1 MAELSDL
8 ITEIKEGNK
17 RTQDQLGFMG
27 NDAKNSRRHLLEMKK
42 SIFGLADNIARMADV
57 PPPPPGPTEGQQT
70 EQRREDRKFAEKQLA
85 ALEKIAKGM
94 TGTPTAQNTGGAGG
108 KGLGGILS
116 GLAGGLGIGA
126 FAGAALKGA
135 AGLVAMGVAIPAF
148 FGGLLAGDKALEFMK
163 TFGVD
168 FNYDSL
174 KAAALGFS
182 DMVMSLPMD
191 TFKILGAIMAISVVG
206 GTRAAKGLGT
216 FGAGISAFLAGLVI
230 GDALLGAGSNM
241 GWLDLNM
248 ESLAKAMKGFSN
260 AILNLST
267 EAQVALGVLLTSGAV
282 SGLVGKKPT
291 DVGLGIAAFGAGIS
305 GFFIGLAVGDAAMG
319 WLNADFSNIAKATKG
334 FDDAI
339 GNLTTKSTIALGL
352 LIGAGAIF
360 GKVTSKKKQ
369 ADMVFGIGAL
379 SLGIAAFFTGF
390 AGADFVAAN
399 VGDGG
404 SMVNLVKNFADAVG
418 ALDER
423 ALTALGG
430 LLGVGAVFGAA
441 PGGLMI
447 GGKIAIG
454 MGVIGAG
461 IAAFFVAFDGMAKLG
476 GILGADGSATK
487 KLVNNM
493 IDGIKPLENIDG
505 DKLAGAAKVLP
516 DIGKGISA
524 FFGGEMMG
532 KLSETAS
539 DIAGF
544 VKNIFGFGDDGGSK
558 EKSRIEKMVEA
569 LEPLKGID
577 PNSMKGLNII
587 LDDLERLGKISLQDN
602 LGYRIKQFAQGFKD
616 AVPHIEAALYGGE
629 IKRTGEFRSTQV
641 KGLANGGQDFQIAVD
656 ALQQLMN
663 AAQGTMLQGA
673 VNAQGGGNVTS
684 VDNSS
689 SAPTTIVTGN
699 GGGSRPGQTSAG
711 VASGSMPHWM
721 AGYYMQGANS
731 SQ

>member
-8 ITEIKEGNK
+8 ITQLKEGNSS
-17 RTQDQLGFMG
+17 TQDKLGAMVA
-27 NDAKNSRRHLLEMKK
+27 DSRNSRRHLLEMKK
-42 SIFGLADNIARMADV
+42 SIFGLAENIARMADV
-57 PPPPPGPTEGQQT
+57 PPPPPGPTEGQQI

-94 TGTPTAQNTGGAGG
+94 TGGTGPQQQTGGG

-116 GLAGGLGIGA
+116 GFSAGLGIGA

-148 FGGLLAGDKALEFMK
+148 FGGLMAGDKALEFMK

-168 FNYDSL
+168 FNYANL

-182 DMVMSLPMD
+182 DMVMALPMD
-191 TFKILGAIMAISVVG
+191 TFKVLAGIMAISVVG

-230 GDALLGAGSNM
+230 GDALLGAGSNF

-248 ESLAKAMKGFSN
+248 ESLATAMKGFSN

-558 EKSRIEKMVEA
+558 EKSRIEKMVDA

-577 PNSMKGLNII
+577 PDSMKGLNII
-587 LDDLERLGKISLQDN
+587 LDDLERLGKVRIQQG
-602 LGYRIKQFAQGFKD
+602 LGYKIKDFTQQLAAGM
-616 AVPHIEAALYGGE
+616 PNLEAALYGGE
-629 IKRTGEFRSTQV
+629 VEVPGFNKNVR
-641 KGLANGGQDFQIAVD
+641 GLANGGQDFQIAVD
-656 ALQQLMN
+656 SLQQLMN

-673 VNAQGGGNVTS
+673 VNSQSGGNVTS

-721 AGYYMQGANS
+721 AAAYMDGAR
-731 SQ
+731 

>member
-8 ITEIKEGNK
+8 ITQLKEGNSS
-17 RTQDQLGFMG
+17 TQDKLGAMVA
-27 NDAKNSRRHLLEMKK
+27 DSRNSRRHLLEMKK
-42 SIFGLADNIARMADV
+42 SIFGLAENIARMADV
-57 PPPPPGPTEGQQT
+57 PPPPPGPTEGQQI

-94 TGTPTAQNTGGAGG
+94 TGGTNQQQQTGGG

-116 GLAGGLGIGA
+116 GLSAGLGIGA

-148 FGGLLAGDKALEFMK
+148 FGGLMAGDKALEFMK
-163 TFGVD
+163 TFGID

-182 DMVMSLPMD
+182 DMVMALPMD
-191 TFKILGAIMAISVVG
+191 TFKVLAGIMAISVVG

-267 EAQVALGVLLTSGAV
+267 EAQAVLGALLVSGAV

-291 DVGLGIAAFGAGIS
+291 DVSKGIAAFGAGIS

-339 GNLTTKSTIALGL
+339 GNLTTKSTVALGL
-352 LIGAGAIF
+352 LLGAGAIF

-369 ADMVFGIGAL
+369 GEMVFGIGAL

-390 AGADFVAAN
+390 SAADFVAAN

-404 SMVNLVKNFADAVG
+404 SIVNLVKNFAEAVG

-423 ALTALGG
+423 SLTALGG
-430 LLGVGAVFGAA
+430 LLATGAVFGAA

-447 GGKIAIG
+447 GGKVALG
-454 MGVIGAG
+454 MGVIGAA

-487 KLVNNM
+487 TLVTNM
-493 IDGIKPLENIDG
+493 IDGIKPLENLDG

-516 DIGKGISA
+516 DIGEGISK

-544 VKNIFGFGDDGGSK
+544 VKNIFGFGDDGGSSK

-577 PNSMKGLNII
+577 PDSMKGLNII
-587 LDDLERLGKISLQDN
+587 LDDLERLGKIRMQQG
-602 LGYRIKQFAQGFKD
+602 LGYQLKNFTAQLAEGM
-616 AVPHIEAALYGGE
+616 PNLETALYGGV
-629 IKRTGEFRSTQV
+629 IGEGLMSSGTRIR
-641 KGLANGGQDFQIAVD
+641 GLANGGQDFQIAVD
-656 ALQQLMN
+656 SLQQLMN

-673 VNAQGGGNVTS
+673 VNAQGGGNVTNI
-684 VDNSS
+684 DNSS
-689 SAPTTIVTGN
+689 VSPTTHVGSN
-699 GGGSRPGQTSAG
+699 GGNPRGHPSAG
-711 VASGSMPHWM
+711 VGAGAMPGWM
-721 AGYYMQGANS
+721 AGYYMDGANGNY
-731 SQ
+731 

>member
-8 ITEIKEGNK
+8 ITEIQQGNK
-17 RTQDQLGFMG
+17 QIKDELGFIH
-27 NDAKNSRRHLLEMKK
+27 NNSTNSRRHLLEMKK
-42 SIFGLADNIARMADV
+42 SMFGLADNIAKMADV

-94 TGTPTAQNTGGAGG
+94 TGTPTAQNTGGSGG

-168 FNYDSL
+168 FNYANL
-174 KAAALGFS
+174 KAAAIGFS
-182 DMVMSLPMD
+182 DMIMALPMD
-191 TFKILGAIMAISVVG
+191 TFKVLGAIMAISVVG

-248 ESLAKAMKGFSN
+248 ESLATAMKGFSN

-267 EAQVALGVLLTSGAV
+267 EAQVALGTLLVSGAV

-319 WLNADFSNIAKATKG
+319 WLNSDFTNIAKATAG

-339 GNLTTKSTIALGL
+339 GNLTTKSTVALGL

-360 GKVTSKKKQ
+360 GKVTSKKQQ
-369 ADMVFGIGAL
+369 ANMVLGIGAL
-379 SLGIAAFFTGF
+379 SLGIAAFFAGF
-390 AGADFVAAN
+390 STADFVAAN

-404 SMVNLVKNFADAVG
+404 SIKVLVGNFADAVG
-418 ALDER
+418 ALDPTS
-423 ALTALGG
+423 LKVLGG
-430 LLGVGAVFGAA
+430 LLGAGAIFGAT
-441 PGGLMI
+441 GLA
-447 GGKIAIG
+447 GPAAIG
-454 MGVIGAG
+454 MGAIGAG

-476 GILGADGSATK
+476 GVLGADGSATK

-493 IDGIKPLENIDG
+493 IDGIKPLENLDG

-544 VKNIFGFGDDGGSK
+544 VKNIFGFGDDGGSSK
-558 EKSRIEKMVEA
+558 EKSRIEKMVNA

-577 PNSMKGLNII
+577 PDSMKGLNII
-587 LDDLERLGKISLQDN
+587 LDDLERLGKIRIQN
-602 LGYRIKQFAQGFKD
+602 TLGNNIRLFANGLAK
-616 AVPHIEAALYGGE
+616 AMPALELALYGGDTKDTALFGNNS
-629 IKRTGEFRSTQV
+629 IKIR
-641 KGLANGGQDFQIAVD
+641 GLANGGNDLQLAVD
-656 ALQQLMN
+656 ALNQIT
-663 AAQGTMLQGA
+663 AAATGMTA
-673 VNAQGGGNVTS
+673 AGGGGGDTIVNN
-684 VDNSS
+684 VDNSQ
-689 SAPTTIVTGN
+689 N
-699 GGGSRPGQTSAG
+699 GGGGTPAIVGSGTGNPRGHPSAG
-711 VASGSMPHWM
+711 VTYGGIGVDYGSF
-721 AGYYMQGANS
+721 
-731 SQ
+731 

>member
-8 ITEIKEGNK
+8 ITQLKEGNSS
-17 RTQDQLGFMG
+17 TQDKLGAMVA
-27 NDAKNSRRHLLEMKK
+27 DSRNSRRHLLEMKK
-42 SIFGLADNIARMADV
+42 SIFGLAENIARMADV
-57 PPPPPGPTEGQQT
+57 PPPPPGPTEGQQI

-94 TGTPTAQNTGGAGG
+94 TGGTGPQQQTGGG

-116 GLAGGLGIGA
+116 GLSAGLGIGA

-148 FGGLLAGDKALEFMK
+148 FGGLMAGDKALEFMK

-168 FNYDSL
+168 FNYANL

-182 DMVMSLPMD
+182 DMVMALPMD
-191 TFKILGAIMAISVVG
+191 TFKVLAGIMAISVVG

-230 GDALLGAGSNM
+230 GDALLGAGSNF

-248 ESLAKAMKGFSN
+248 ESLATAMKGFSN

-558 EKSRIEKMVEA
+558 EKSRIEKMVDA

-577 PNSMKGLNII
+577 PDSMKGLNII
-587 LDDLERLGKISLQDN
+587 LDDLERLGKVRIQQG
-602 LGYRIKQFAQGFKD
+602 LGYKIKDFTQQLAAGM
-616 AVPHIEAALYGGE
+616 PNLEAALYGGE
-629 IKRTGEFRSTQV
+629 VEVPGFNKNVR
-641 KGLANGGQDFQIAVD
+641 GLANGGQDFQIAVD
-656 ALQQLMN
+656 SLQQLMN

-673 VNAQGGGNVTS
+673 VNSQSGGNVTS

-721 AGYYMQGANS
+721 AAAYMDGAR
-731 SQ
+731 